1 MAIKSAVTTTANSS
15 NRNINY
21 ANSILTDITRN
32 TTWTRQSDWLTLPA
46 VINTEQKFVG
56 LFAVWDNSPNFCTVR
71 CSTSAGTWTV
81 NWGDGTTET
90 VTSGTLRTH
99 QYSYAN
105 GALTGTE
112 STRGYKQAI
121 VTVTPTTANI
131 TSFQIHER
139 YTAATGAS
147 GAGTP
152 NTRYA
157 VNWLDISLS
166 LPYATTLTFTDTS
179 STNCPYLE
187 QIKIYKL
194 ANSMTSFGYLFRG
207 CEGLQSVPVL
217 YHPTSLTAM
226 NNMFQNCASLREI
239 PSSVNFALIDTT
251 NSMFESCHSLTT
263 VTVDMPLVSDATS
276 MFQSCRSLKEAVV
289 TSIGSSKNSGTTTA
303 SSMFGYCNSLMKAT
317 IQGVARLNTLDHTFF
332 NCYSLQYAYIDYN
345 TTSLTSLTNIFN
357 SCHALKFVPYFDT
370 SSVTTMDGAFASCYS
385 IPTIPAFNTSSVT
398 NMQSMLD
405 NCHALIKV
413 PVLDTYNVTNFYG
426 VFSTCRALKEAPN
439 WDFTNGTS
447 VQSLFTTCYS
457 LTKLPAGL
465 SFPNAYDA
473 TNMFN
478 SCIGL
483 QRIDVNMGNWW
494 RTGTN
499 FASSCSALETFN
511 LTISGGQ
518 ARVFSGVSCTSAV
531 GAFSCDNIFVMVPC
545 QTVTISGTLTGTAT
559 ISGYTTPKT
568 YYIKTTN
575 ESTTFTL
582 SETHNG
588 TPITTT
594 AGTVDGLTFTLG
606 GSALQTMNYFLAYN
620 YGLLDCPTFPAALT
634 NLNAVT
640 NTEAMFY
647 EVQQLQTIPDN
658 FLNTANVT
666 SFGSMFR
673 HCYKLKD
680 GPALTTTKATSFN
693 YMYESCQKMRTIG
706 ALSNSS
712 LVTNFNNFASS
723 CYTLKKTPTLNLTGS
738 TDNGAMFG
746 SCYSLNDASGLSNI
760 KFNTSFDNCQL
771 SGTALNVI
779 YTNLPV
785 VTTKTINVT
794 VNWGTTSSGS
804 GINAVHTPS
813 IATAKGWT
821 VTA

>member
-1 MAIKSAVTTTANSS
+1 
-15 NRNINY
+15 
-21 ANSILTDITRN
+21 
-32 TTWTRQSDWLTLPA
+32 
-46 VINTEQKFVG
+46 
-56 LFAVWDNSPNFCTVR
+56 
-71 CSTSAGTWTV
+71 
-81 NWGDGTTET
+81 
-90 VTSGTLRTH
+90 
-99 QYSYAN
+99 
-105 GALTGTE
+105 
-112 STRGYKQAI
+112 
-121 VTVTPTTANI
+121 
-131 TSFQIHER
+131 
-139 YTAATGAS
+139 
-147 GAGTP
+147 
-152 NTRYA
+152 
-157 VNWLDISLS
+157 
-166 LPYATTLTFTDTS
+166 
-179 STNCPYLE
+179 
-187 QIKIYKL
+187 
-194 ANSMTSFGYLFRG
+194 
-207 CEGLQSVPVL
+207 
-217 YHPTSLTAM
+217 
-226 NNMFQNCASLREI
+226 
-239 PSSVNFALIDTT
+239 
-251 NSMFESCHSLTT
+251 
-263 VTVDMPLVSDATS
+263 MPLVSDAIA
-276 MFQSCRSLKEAVV
+276 MFQSCHGLKEATILSV
-289 TSIGSSKNSGTTTA
+289 GGSKNSGTTT
-303 SSMFGYCNSLMKAT
+303 FGSGFAYCSGLIKAT
-317 IQGVARLNTLDHTFF
+317 IQGVNRLSTLDNVFYQ
-332 NCYSLQYAYIDYN
+332 NYSLQYAYIDYN
-345 TTSLTSLTNIFN
+345 TTSLTNISNIFN

-370 SSVTTMDGAFASCYS
+370 SQVTAMDGAFASCYS
-385 IPTIPAFNTSSVT
+385 IKTIPAFNTSSVT

-405 NCHALIKV
+405 NCHALTYV

-426 VFSTCRALKEAPN
+426 VFSTCRSLREAPN
-439 WDFTNGTS
+439 WNFTNGTS
-447 VQSLFTTCYS
+447 VQYLFTTCYS
-457 LTKLPAGL
+457 LIKLPEGL
-465 SFPNAYDA
+465 SFPNAYDG

-483 QRIDVNMGNWW
+483 QRIDVNMGTWW

-499 FASSCSALETFN
+499 FASSCTALEKFN

-588 TPITTT
+588 TAITTT

-606 GSALQTMNYFLAYN
+606 GSALQTMNSFFAYDSSLID
-620 YGLLDCPTFPAALT
+620 GPTLPAALT

-640 NTEAMFY
+640 DTSGMFY
-647 EVQQLQTIPDN
+647 EANNMQTIADN

-666 SFGSMFR
+666 NFGSMFR
-673 HCYKLKD
+673 HCYKLKN
-680 GPALTTTKATSFN
+680 GPALTTTKATDMN

-706 ALSNSS
+706 ALSNTT

-723 CYTLKKTPTLNLTGS
+723 CYTLKKTPTIDLTAGTNDAS
-738 TDNGAMFG
+738 MFG
-746 SCYSLNDASGLSNI
+746 SCYSLNDASTLSNI
-760 KFNTSFDNCQL
+760 KFGISFDNCQL

-785 VTTKTINVT
+785 VTSKTINVT